1 MDYLIVNAWLAI
13 GLWILLYISD
23 YVLTIATARLYAG
36 GADQHVR
43 YEKGLELTPIHQR
56 DVSRL
61 RWISPRFILILVLT
75 SGALWLLWGSLVGT
89 GYDRQMFAFV
99 LGAWLLLEAAVH
111 MRHLRNLFT
120 FCYLKH
126 SQGVEGQIRYKM
138 WLSYRMSAVDML
150 GFAGLYLFLFF
161 LFDEQF
167 ILGGAV
173 ACCVTAVY
181 HWILGARARRIAARE
196 TADGDAGLDAQ
207 DD

>member
-1 MDYLIVNAWLAI
+1 MDYLIDNAWLAI

-36 GADQHVR
+36 GADQHIH
-43 YEKGLELTPIHQR
+43 YEKGIELTPVHQR
-56 DVSRL
+56 DVARL

-75 SGALWLLWGSLVGT
+75 SGGLWLLWESLVAS

-99 LGAWLLLEAAVH
+99 LGAWVLLEASVH
-111 MRHLRNLFT
+111 MRHFRNLFT

-126 SQGVEGQIRYKM
+126 SQGVEGQIRYKT
-138 WLSYRMSAVDML
+138 WFSYRMSAVDML
-150 GFAGLYLFLFF
+150 EFAGFYLFLFF
-161 LFDEQF
+161 LFGEQF

-173 ACCVTAVY
+173 ACCATAVY
-181 HWILGARARRIAARE
+181 HWILGARARRAAAQE
-196 TADGDAGLDAQ
+196 ATPEDGSLTTQ

>member
-1 MDYLIVNAWLAI
+1 MDYLINNAWFAI
-13 GLWILLYISD
+13 GLWILLYLSD

-36 GADQHVR
+36 GADQHVH

-61 RWISPRFILILVLT
+61 RWVSPRFLLILALT
-75 SGALWLLWGSLVGT
+75 SAALWLLWESLVAT
-89 GYDRQMFAFV
+89 GYDPQMFAFV

-120 FCYLKH
+120 FCYLKGSH
-126 SQGVEGQIRYKM
+126 GVEGQIRYKM

-150 GFAGLYLFLFF
+150 SFTALYLFLFF
-161 LFDEQF
+161 LFDQQF

-181 HWILGARARRIAARE
+181 HWILGARAKRAAAKEIADR
-196 TADGDAGLDAQ
+196 DAGPTAQ
-207 DD
+207 DG